1 MGCLKAAGIWLVVIA
16 FFVLVA
22 MYTMGVQGPNR

>member
-1 MGCLKAAGIWLVVIA
+1 MGPLKALLIWAGVIA

-22 MYTMGVQGPNR
+22 MYAMAVQGSH